1 MLLTT
6 LAGKAASLCLCNSR
20 LQTYHLRQQ
29 SSFMTEANLESECGD
44 VLSPQVTE
52 AVRIAQEK
60 RPDLKLEGPL
70 QYDAAVDPEVAKTKV
85 KGHSEVAGRA
95 TVCIF
100 PSLDTGN
107 NTYKAS
113 PLLFCHVPIL
123 PLLASCNSNV
133 RRPCH
138 LCLQGRLRPVSMRIK
153 QQT

>member
-1 MLLTT
+1 M
-6 LAGKAASLCLCNSR
+6 
-20 LQTYHLRQQ
+20 
-29 SSFMTEANLESECGD
+29 
-44 VLSPQVTE
+44 LSPQVTE

-85 KGHSEVAGRA
+85 KAHSEVAGRA

-113 PLLFCHVPIL
+113 TSTLLSCSHFALACFLQFQGEKALSFVPSRQAATSQHEDQATDMNHPTLDIFL
-123 PLLASCNSNV
+123 WCRKLSYFEG
-133 RRPCH
+133 H
-138 LCLQGRLRPVSMRIK
+138 LQH
-153 QQT
+153 